1 MALSNAT
8 LLDGATISATG
19 GTTVNFAPS
28 GKDVKDGVEIVDVG
42 ATDYTTR
49 CSISLRVK
57 MPTYNSTTVTWSKGK
72 RMISLIM
79 PKTLAS
85 GETVFPV
92 VRIEVEDHPEQTSDE
107 RLEMRK
113 RAAQIL
119 TDSDFDQYFST
130 GSKA

>member
-8 LLDGATISATG
+8 LLDSATISATG

-28 GKDVKDGVEIVDVG
+28 GKNIVDGVEIVDTG
-42 ATDYTTR
+42 ATDYATR
-49 CSISLRVK
+49 CSVSLRVK
-57 MPTYNSTTVTWSKGK
+57 MPTYNRNTVSWSKGK
-72 RMISLIM
+72 RMISLVM

-92 VRIEVEDHPEQTSDE
+92 VRIEVEDHPEQTVAE

-119 TDSDFDQYFST
+119 TDTDFTQFFDT